1 MDHISEVIAHSQNL
15 RPQHASTISCIKC
28 LEISGSS
35 ITSKKPKSVFIDVK
49 TMHISL
55 LFFFFQVMHS
65 ALQFTC
71 PCSASMQEKNTATR
85 HSASLPLESPSS
97 HILY

>member
-15 RPQHASTISCIKC
+15 RPQHASSISCIKC

-49 TMHISL
+49 TMYISL
-55 LFFFFQVMHS
+55 LFFFFS
-65 ALQFTC
+65 
-71 PCSASMQEKNTATR
+71 R
-85 HSASLPLESPSS
+85 
-97 HILY
+97 